1 MPTILLV
8 DDSAT
13 DRRMMGG
20 ILERHGMSV
29 RYAENG
35 SGALKQLENSLP
47 DAVLT
52 DMQMPEMDGL
62 QLVKAVRLRYP
73 HVPVIL
79 ITGHGSET
87 LAAEALQQGA
97 ASYVPK
103 SQIQSL
109 LVESINQVLEL
120 SRGEANY
127 RRLIEHT
134 TATEFHFELTNDEEL
149 IEPLIILVQQMVAGM
164 DLSDAAGRLQVGVAL
179 EHAVL
184 NAMYHGNLELTTP
197 EVRADQA
204 HAHEEGYQSVVR
216 QRMEQAPYC
225 DRKVFVRAM
234 ITRDEARLVVRDE
247 GGGFD
252 VQNKLDV
259 SLTDDEKAGRGLV
272 LMWGLMDKVAYNK
285 AGNEVTLIKRR
296 TPLRDAERQE
306 ATPGVLVSS
315 VAGGDV
321 ATRVA
326 EPPRKEK
333 LGELVPLSG
342 GRSIVLTQPRL
353 SVGRDPSCDIVLP
366 FTDVSHQHCLLYMY
380 SGWWYVKDLKSAN
393 GVRINRTPVDQKRI
407 APGAILSIATHQF
420 EARYSPWDLG
430 AVGITPPVDPF

>member
-1 MPTILLV
+1 
-8 DDSAT
+8 
-13 DRRMMGG
+13 
-20 ILERHGMSV
+20 
-29 RYAENG
+29 
-35 SGALKQLENSLP
+35 
-47 DAVLT
+47 
-52 DMQMPEMDGL
+52 MPEMDGL

-134 TATEFHFELTNDEEL
+134 TATEFHFELTNEEEL

-204 HAHEEGYQSVVR
+204 RADEEGYQSVVR
-216 QRMEQAPYC
+216 QRHGAGTLLRPQGVRAGDDHARRSATGGARRRRRVRRAEQA
-225 DRKVFVRAM
+225 
-234 ITRDEARLVVRDE
+234 
-247 GGGFD
+247 G
-252 VQNKLDV
+252 
-259 SLTDDEKAGRGLV
+259 
-272 LMWGLMDKVAYNK
+272 
-285 AGNEVTLIKRR
+285 
-296 TPLRDAERQE
+296 
-306 ATPGVLVSS
+306 
-315 VAGGDV
+315 
-321 ATRVA
+321 RVA
-326 EPPRKEK
+326 DR
-333 LGELVPLSG
+333 
-342 GRSIVLTQPRL
+342 R
-353 SVGRDPSCDIVLP
+353 
-366 FTDVSHQHCLLYMY
+366 
-380 SGWWYVKDLKSAN
+380 
-393 GVRINRTPVDQKRI
+393 
-407 APGAILSIATHQF
+407 
-420 EARYSPWDLG
+420 
-430 AVGITPPVDPF
+430 